1 MYPVQPQ
8 PPNAMYPVQQ
18 QPPNTMYQQ
27 PQPPNAMYPVQ
38 PQPPNAMYPVQQ
50 PSNAMYPQQQPSNT
64 MYPQQLQLYGGNS
77 KGIISKIRL
86 TFEKKNSLKL
96 LFLKKIRCAH
106 LLNSSSQPL
115 YI

>member
-8 PPNAMYPVQQ
+8 QPNAMYP
-18 QPPNTMYQQ
+18 QPH
-27 PQPPNAMYPVQ
+27 
-38 PQPPNAMYPVQQ
+38 
-50 PSNAMYPQQQPSNT
+50 
-64 MYPQQLQLYGGNS
+64 LYGGNS

>member
-1 MYPVQPQ
+1 MYPQQQQPPNIMYPQQQQ
-8 PPNAMYPVQQ
+8 PPNAMYPQ
-18 QPPNTMYQQ
+18 T
-27 PQPPNAMYPVQ
+27 
-38 PQPPNAMYPVQQ
+38 
-50 PSNAMYPQQQPSNT
+50 
-64 MYPQQLQLYGGNS
+64 QLYGGNS

-96 LFLKKIRCAH
+96 LFLKKMRCAH